1 MAFERHITLE
11 TPVGEITFNVNGA
24 DYNKYINSTQPNNKV
39 QPATNFLLN
48 TVVEADAKKLK
59 ELVQQPGA
67 ALFLVGAI
75 VEEYQPEFNF
85 TVKKSKAEPS
95 K

>member
-1 MAFERHITLE
+1 MAFDKKITLE
-11 TPVGEITFNVNGA
+11 TPVGDITFNVNA
-24 DYNKYINSTQPNNKV
+24 SDYNKYINSTQPNNKV
-39 QPATNFLLN
+39 QPATNFVLN
-48 TVVEADAKKLK
+48 TVVQEDAKKLK

-85 TVKKSKAEPS
+85 TVKKSKTEPS

>member
-1 MAFERHITLE
+1 MAFDKAITVE
-11 TPVGEITFNVNGA
+11 TPKGDITFNINGV
-24 DYNKYINSTQPNNKV
+24 DYNKYLNATQPNNKV

-48 TVVEADAKKLK
+48 TVIEADAKKLK
-59 ELVQQPGA
+59 ELVQDPGA
-67 ALFLVGAI
+67 ALFLVGAVI
-75 VEEYQPEFNF
+75 EEYQPEFNF

>member
-1 MAFERHITLE
+1 MAFEKKITLE
-11 TPVGEITFNVNGA
+11 TPVGDITFNVNAA
-24 DYNKYINSTQPNNKV
+24 DYNKYINATQPNNKV
-39 QPATNFLLN
+39 QPATNFVLN
-48 TVVEADAKKLK
+48 TVVESDAKKVQ
-59 ELVQQPGA
+59 ELVKQPGA

>member
-1 MAFERHITLE
+1 MAFEKKITVE
-11 TPVGEITFNVNGA
+11 TPKGEITFSINTT
-24 DYNKYINSTQPNNKV
+24 DYNKYLNTTQPNNKV

-48 TVVEADAKKLK
+48 TVEDQDAKKLK
-59 ELVQQPGA
+59 ELVQEPGA
-67 ALFLVGAI
+67 ALFLVGAV